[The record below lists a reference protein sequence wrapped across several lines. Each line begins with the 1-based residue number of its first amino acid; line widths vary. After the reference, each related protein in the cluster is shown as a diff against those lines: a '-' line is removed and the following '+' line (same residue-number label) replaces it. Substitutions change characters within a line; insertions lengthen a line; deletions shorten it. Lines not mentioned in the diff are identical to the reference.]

1 MVYSGYGDVE
11 VIASNL
17 GISLYFIKKSSTTE
31 ARFITSCVGV
41 NAVICIR
48 SVSESSFKRSAF
60 AFAHSNKRCR

>member
-1 MVYSGYGDVE
+1 MYQDE
-11 VIASNL
+11 CIFPPDC
-17 GISLYFIKKSSTTE
+17 LYMTY

-60 AFAHSNKRCR
+60 AFAHSNSLFADDVIYSH